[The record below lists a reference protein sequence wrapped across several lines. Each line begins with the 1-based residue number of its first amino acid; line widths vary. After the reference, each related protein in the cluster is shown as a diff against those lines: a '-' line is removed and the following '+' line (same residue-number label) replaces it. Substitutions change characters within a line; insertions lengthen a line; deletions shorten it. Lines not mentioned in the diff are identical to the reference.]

1 MDIESIRDYCLT
13 KRAAT
18 EEFPFDD
25 TTLVF
30 KVAGKMFA
38 CMPLERPDMLILKCD
53 ADYAL
58 DLREQHSAIEPA
70 WHFNEKYW
78 NQHRISE
85 LEDRLLISLIDH
97 SYDEVLKKLPRKTRE
112 EINNLELE

>member
-1 MDIESIRDYCLT
+1 MDIETVREYCLS

-38 CMPLERPDMLILKCD
+38 CMPLEKADMLILKCD
-53 ADYAL
+53 AEYAL
-58 DLREQHSAIEPA
+58 ELREEYSAIEPA
-70 WHFNEKYW
+70 WHFNKKYW
-78 NQHRISE
+78 NQLRISE
-85 LEDRLLISLIDH
+85 LEEGLLKRLIDN
-97 SYDEVLKKLPRKTRE
+97 SYDEVIRKKPRKLRE
-112 EINNLELE
+112 EIETLE

>member
-1 MDIESIRDYCLT
+1 MDIESIREYCLQ
-13 KRAAT
+13 KPLAT
-18 EEFPFDD
+18 EEFPFDE

-38 CMPLERPDMLILKCD
+38 CLPLERSDMLTLKCD
-53 ADYAL
+53 ADYAIE
-58 DLREQHSAIEPA
+58 LRDRYSAIEPA
-70 WHFNEKYW
+70 WHFNKKYW

-85 LEDRLLISLIDH
+85 LDDGLLISLIDH

-112 EINNLELE
+112 EILNFE

>member
-1 MDIESIRDYCLT
+1 MDIETVREYCLS

-38 CMPLERPDMLILKCD
+38 CMPLEKADMLILKCD
-53 ADYAL
+53 AEYAL
-58 DLREQHSAIEPA
+58 ELREEYSAIEPA
-70 WHFNEKYW
+70 WHFNKKYW
-78 NQHRISE
+78 NQLRISE
-85 LEDRLLISLIDH
+85 LEEGLLKRLIDH
-97 SYDEVLKKLPRKTRE
+97 SYNEVIRKMPRKLRE
-112 EINNLELE
+112 EIETLE

>member
-1 MDIESIRDYCLT
+1 MDIETVREYCLS

-38 CMPLERPDMLILKCD
+38 CMPLEKADMLILKCD
-53 ADYAL
+53 AEYAL
-58 DLREQHSAIEPA
+58 ELREEFSAIEPA
-70 WHFNEKYW
+70 WHFNKKYW
-78 NQHRISE
+78 NQLRISE
-85 LEDRLLISLIDH
+85 LEEGLLKRLIDH
-97 SYDEVLKKLPRKTRE
+97 SYDEVIRKMPRKLRE
-112 EINNLELE
+112 EIETLE